1 LPKGDLLFIFPLMII
16 KEGQWTIQLL
26 EDLDGHLSVW
36 LTHDDKT
43 PPVSLDSDIAIGDE
57 WGERFSTLEIER
69 KHKNAS

>member
-1 LPKGDLLFIFPLMII
+1 MII
-16 KEGQWTIQLL
+16 KEGQWTIQFL

-43 PPVSLDSDIAIGDE
+43 LPVSLDADIAIGDEWAVPYE

-69 KHKNAS
+69 KHKKAS